1 MATSRLLA
9 FTPTFDDALRPETVA
24 SVVRQRWDGEMVW
37 EVGRRNSFPPPDIRN
52 VFEQFRRAR
61 ERTLAGGYDALL
73 TVEHDMVLP
82 PDAVER
88 LWAVDADVVYG
99 VYLLRHGSN
108 VVNAL
113 EASQGRN
120 IGMSLT
126 FAPRLLAKAQRADV
140 VEVSGVGFGCTL
152 MRRAVLEHIPFRPD
166 GEDGQAPD
174 IPFATDCLRA
184 GVRQMAHFGVQCGH
198 VEEGKVLQVAQEINE
213 RVRVTA
219 LQTVTVTGPQRL
231 EAGQTYMLEPTLAGE
246 LARAG
251 YVRVL
256 VADPPGP
263 TVEQATDA
271 GADGREMAVGVA
283 ERRRRKA

>member
-1 MATSRLLA
+1 MRSSNSANFSGRLSWA
-9 FTPTFDDALRPETVA
+9 
-24 SVVRQRWDGEMVW
+24 
-37 EVGRRNSFPPPDIRN
+37 
-52 VFEQFRRAR
+52 
-61 ERTLAGGYDALL
+61 LAGGYDALL

-82 PDAVER
+82 PGAVER

-126 FAPRLLAKAQRADV
+126 FAPRLLAQAQRAGV

-152 MRRAVLEHIPFRPD
+152 MRREVLERIPFRPD
-166 GEDGQAPD
+166 GEGGQAPD
-174 IPFATDCLRA
+174 IPFATDCVRA
-184 GVRQMAHFGVQCGH
+184 GVRQVAHFGVLCGH
-198 VEEGKVLQVAQEINE
+198 VEEGKVLQVSEQPGE
-213 RVRVTA
+213 RVRVEA

-231 EAGQTYMLEPTLAGE
+231 EAGQIYELDGVLAGE

-256 VADPPGP
+256 AAGTVKVD
-263 TVEQATDA
+263 VEQATDA
-271 GADGREMAVGVA
+271 GADRRETAVGVA
-283 ERRRRKA
+283 ERKRRKA

>member
-1 MATSRLLA
+1 MRLLA

-24 SVVRQRWDGEMVW
+24 SVVGQRWNGELVW
-37 EVGRRNSFPPPDIRN
+37 EVGRRNPFPPPDIRN
-52 VFEQFRRAR
+52 VFAQYAWAR
-61 ERTLAGGYDALL
+61 ERALAGGYDALL

-82 PDAVER
+82 PDAAAK
-88 LWAVDADVVYG
+88 LTAVAAPVVYG
-99 VYLLRHGSN
+99 VYMLRHGSN

-113 EASQGRN
+113 EVSHGRN

-126 FAPRLLAKAQRADV
+126 FAPRLLAQARQAGV
-140 VEVSGVGFGCTL
+140 TEVSGVGFGCTL
-152 MRRAVLEHIPFRPD
+152 IRREVLEPIPFRPD
-166 GEDGQAPD
+166 GDNGQAPD

-184 GVRQMAHFGVQCGH
+184 GVLQVAHFGVQCGH
-198 VEEGKVLQVAQEINE
+198 VEGEKVLRVAQEINE
-213 RVRVTA
+213 QVLVTA
-219 LQTVTVTGPQRL
+219 LQTVTVTGPKRL
-231 EAGQTYMLEPTLAGE
+231 EAGQTYALEPTLAGE

-256 VADPPGP
+256 AADPPGP

-283 ERRRRKA
+283 ERKRRKA